1 MISDKTNDK
10 EKFLKT
16 EFFSVK
22 KTEIPNISQQIKD
35 VLCTEKD
42 KDDCRF
48 LIEILQ
54 AGCQWNNILKVLK
67 EEKSGQ
73 SRILY
78 KNICVKNKG
87 KSKDTLRNTKAT
99 SRPILEQMVN
109 EACCMKLK

>member
-10 EKFLKT
+10 EKFLL
-16 EFFSVK
+16 K
-22 KTEIPNISQQIKD
+22 KTEIPNFSQQIKD
-35 VLCTEKD
+35 MLCIEKD

-48 LIEILQ
+48 LIETPQ
-54 AGCQWNNILKVLK
+54 AGCQWNNIFKVLK

-87 KSKDTLRNTKAT
+87 KSKDTSRNTKAT
-99 SRPILEQMVN
+99 CRPILGQMVN
-109 EACCMKLK
+109 EACCIKLK

>member
-22 KTEIPNISQQIKD
+22 KTEIPNISQQLKD
-35 VLCTEKD
+35 MLCTEKD

-87 KSKDTLRNTKAT
+87 KSKDTEKYESHQQTHTGTNGK
-99 SRPILEQMVN
+99 
-109 EACCMKLK
+109 

>member
-1 MISDKTNDK
+1 MNKITPKHTIQLISDKTNDK

-35 VLCTEKD
+35 VLCTQKD

-54 AGCQWNNILKVLK
+54 AGCQWN
-67 EEKSGQ
+67 
-73 SRILY
+73 
-78 KNICVKNKG
+78 NKG